1 MYNVYFPACGFGF
14 WYELGI
20 LNSKDYENYNI
31 YGSSSGSLICL
42 LFLLDKEEREIKKIL
57 EECIYIENIINSK
70 NIVSKLNLYNYSSL
84 LCDRIIKK
92 LEKKESK
99 KINEKLE
106 KIYIEVTEIKKM
118 YGIIPY
124 IKSKNINPKNL
135 LELRELVISSCY
147 VPILSYYKSLFYY
160 ELNNKYYID
169 GIFGNLISKKRNN
182 IIKINSLKY
191 SLFIPINKETAEN
204 LYNEGLNSNN
214 KEDNIIIILLNII
227 YCNIKNLVNIMI
239 YYKKN
244 MI

>member
-92 LEKKESK
+92 LEKKNQK
-99 KINEKLE
+99 K
-106 KIYIEVTEIKKM
+106 
-118 YGIIPY
+118 
-124 IKSKNINPKNL
+124 
-135 LELRELVISSCY
+135 
-147 VPILSYYKSLFYY
+147 
-160 ELNNKYYID
+160 
-169 GIFGNLISKKRNN
+169 
-182 IIKINSLKY
+182 
-191 SLFIPINKETAEN
+191 
-204 LYNEGLNSNN
+204 
-214 KEDNIIIILLNII
+214 
-227 YCNIKNLVNIMI
+227 
-239 YYKKN
+239 
-244 MI
+244 

>member
-1 MYNVYFPACGFGF
+1 
-14 WYELGI
+14 
-20 LNSKDYENYNI
+20 
-31 YGSSSGSLICL
+31 
-42 LFLLDKEEREIKKIL
+42 
-57 EECIYIENIINSK
+57 
-70 NIVSKLNLYNYSSL
+70 
-84 LCDRIIKK
+84 
-92 LEKKESK
+92 
-99 KINEKLE
+99 
-106 KIYIEVTEIKKM
+106 M

-227 YCNIKNLVNIMI
+227 YYNIKNLVNIMI